1 MPKRKRGPSF
11 KRGTT
16 AYKASERIV
25 KAIKRGRKGGAIN
38 PWAVARSVT
47 KKMSPAKRRKLARR
61 R

>member
-1 MPKRKRGPSF
+1 MAARKRGPSF

-25 KAIKRGRKGGAIN
+25 KAIKRGRKSGAIN
-38 PWAVARSVT
+38 PYAVARAVA

-61 R
+61 K